1 MHLIMLGLQQR
12 EAPDALTAVTLPE
25 EKVPWALRNLK
36 DAPGLKEAVLLSTC
50 HRFEL
55 YGVVDR
61 LEDAMALKERL
72 GKEHPWDLYEGEG
85 VVRHLF
91 RVAAGLESEVLGE
104 TEILGQVRRAYLMA
118 QDEGAVGKVLHA
130 LFHQALRAAK
140 EAHSRTG
147 LGKGTWSWGSLVAE
161 EMDRRL
167 GSLRGKTIAIW
178 GGGQLA
184 SQSARHLVAQG
195 AFLLI
200 ANRTFEKAR
209 SLAEEVGGLALPWE
223 ERLRTLEE
231 GEALLAATSA
241 PQPVVTLEELRSLK
255 KPLLVLDLALPPD
268 LPLGAEGLS
277 HLEILRLGQLDPIL
291 KERRRQREG
300 AAREAEAYLE
310 ERVQEFQAWVR
321 SLAAVPLIRS
331 LREKAETIRQREVAW
346 ALGKLGPL
354 SPRQEAILHQMT
366 RRIVN
371 KLLNDPTVRLKE
383 MAGDG
388 HEERYLKMLEVLFD
402 LSAEE
407 ETR

>member
-12 EAPDALTAVTLPE
+12 EAPDALAAVTLPE
-25 EKVPWALRNLK
+25 EKVPLALRNLK

-72 GKEHPWDLYEGEG
+72 GMEHPWGLYEGEG

-161 EMDRRL
+161 EMGRRL
-167 GSLRGKTIAIW
+167 GPLQGKTIAIW
-178 GGGQLA
+178 GSGQLA

-231 GEALLAATSA
+231 GAALLAATSA

-268 LPLGAEGLS
+268 LPLGAEALS
-277 HLEILRLGQLDPIL
+277 HLEILRLGQLESIL
-291 KERRRQREG
+291 KEGRRQREG

-331 LREKAETIRQREVAW
+331 LREKAEAIRQKEVAW

-388 HEERYLKMLEVLFD
+388 HEERYLEMLEVLFD

>member
-12 EAPDALTAVTLPE
+12 EAPDALAAVTLPE
-25 EKVPWALRNLK
+25 EKVPLALRNLK

-72 GKEHPWDLYEGEG
+72 GKEHPWGLYEGEG
-85 VVRHLF
+85 AVRHLF

-161 EMDRRL
+161 EMGRRL
-167 GSLRGKTIAIW
+167 GPLQGKTIAIW
-178 GGGQLA
+178 GSGQLA

-231 GEALLAATSA
+231 GAALLAATSA

-268 LPLGAEGLS
+268 LPLGAEALS
-277 HLEILRLGQLDPIL
+277 HLEILRLGQLESIL

-331 LREKAETIRQREVAW
+331 LREKAEAIRQKEVAW

-388 HEERYLKMLEVLFD
+388 HEERYLEMLEVLFD